1 MPPVQPC
8 AWEPNP
14 SSSTV
19 APGRRCPLYRKKL
32 KKQKKKALKLKKLDE
47 ITVLKLGGSLI
58 TEKNS
63 PLSIREDVIDNA
75 IKQIIES
82 KSKLILVHGGGSYG
96 HPIAKKYSI
105 SGGLNPSIQSQVLGL
120 SETHEAMNELNTIIV
135 KKFLQKKQPIL
146 SIQPSSTFFKDSRNI
161 FTRSIE
167 LVKSCLDLGVL
178 PVFYGD
184 IIFEKRQSF
193 SIISGDQIIFEL
205 CKNLND
211 YKIDKVIFA
220 IEQDGLFI
228 LKGEAGRE
236 KAQLAQELESENI
249 KDIKLAN
256 LGDKID
262 VTGGIKGK
270 LEIIGKIC
278 ELNIPVQIINGL
290 RENFIFKALKNQEVM
305 CSKIVPSKA
314 SRTGEL
320 ASRKL
325 DHLKIPLEY
334 DVQYAKNYFN
344 YVELVHHAL
353 PEIDFNDVDL
363 STSFFNKK
371 ISAPIC
377 IAAITGGHP
386 LSKEINEI
394 LATAAEK
401 EKIIMSVGSQRM
413 EIVDPST
420 EYTYSVVRKVAPTI
434 PIIGNIGVGQISKSS
449 SNIDDIVNCIN
460 SVKADALAIH
470 FNSLHELLQQGGD
483 ISYKDFPRKFKEI
496 RNHIKIPL
504 LAKEVG
510 SGLNQELVQ
519 ALDAMDF
526 DGFDVGGAGG
536 TSFAAIESYRNNES
550 AVNFTRKASSIF
562 REWGIPTPVCV
573 VQARAITNKLII
585 ATGGLKTGI
594 DIAKSISLGADLGGL
609 AYNFLVSAWKDYN
622 EKSYQNTVN
631 EIRTLKNELR
641 SCLWL
646 MNLKNLKELKG
657 NRSKRVILGKLNQ
670 WLQNS
675 NLSA

>member
-1 MPPVQPC
+1 MK
-8 AWEPNP
+8 N
-14 SSSTV
+14 
-19 APGRRCPLYRKKL
+19 
-32 KKQKKKALKLKKLDE
+32 LDE
-47 ITVLKLGGSLI
+47 ITILKLGGSLI
-58 TEKNS
+58 TEKSS
-63 PLSIREDVIDNA
+63 PLSIRENVIDNA

-82 KSKLILVHGGGSYG
+82 KSRLVLVHGGGSYG

-146 SIQPSSTFFKDSRNI
+146 SIQPSSIFFKETRNV
-161 FTRSIE
+161 FTRSIDILE
-167 LVKSCLDLGVL
+167 SCLDLGVL
-178 PVFYGD
+178 PILYGD
-184 IIFEKRQSF
+184 IIFEKQQLF
-193 SIISGDQIIFEL
+193 SIISGDQIIYEL
-205 CKNLND
+205 CKNLKKYNVS
-211 YKIDKVIFA
+211 KVIFA
-220 IEQDGLFI
+220 IEQDGLFV
-228 LKGEAGRE
+228 LKGDAGKE
-236 KAQLAQELESENI
+236 KMQLAQELESENI

-256 LGDKID
+256 LGEKID

-270 LEIIGKIC
+270 LENIRKIC
-278 ELNIPVQIINGL
+278 DLNIPVQIINGL
-290 RENFIFKALKNQEVM
+290 KENFIFRALKKQDLV
-305 CSKIVPSKA
+305 CSKILPSKT
-314 SRTGEL
+314 SQSGEL

-325 DHLKIPLEY
+325 DHLKIPLEH
-334 DVQYAKNYFN
+334 DVQHAKNYFK
-344 YVELVHHAL
+344 YIELVHHAL
-353 PEIDFNDVDL
+353 PEIDLVDIDL
-363 STSFFNKK
+363 STSFFKKK

-394 LATAAEK
+394 LASAAEK

-420 EYTYSVVRKVAPTI
+420 EHTYSVVRKVAPTI
-434 PIIGNIGVGQISKSS
+434 PVIGNMGIGQISNSS
-449 SNIDDIVNCIN
+449 SNIDDILKCIN
-460 SVKADALAIH
+460 SIKADALAVH

-483 ISYKDFPRKFKEI
+483 ISYKDFPQKFKEI
-496 RNHIKIPL
+496 RNHIKTPL

-510 SGLNQELVQ
+510 AGLNQELIKT
-519 ALDAMDF
+519 LDTIGF

-536 TSFAAIESYRNNES
+536 TSFAAIESYRKND
-550 AVNFTRKASSIF
+550 ADINFTRKTSNVF
-562 REWGIPTPVCV
+562 REWGIPTPVCI

-585 ATGGLKTGI
+585 ATGGLRTGT

-609 AYNFLVSAWKDYN
+609 AYNFLISAWKDYN

-670 WLQNS
+670 WLQSS
-675 NLSA
+675 NLSV